1 MVGSHKYHPS
11 SIIGPLFSYYVWG
24 GLQWW
29 LQVYDYCSCSLCS
42 FEFKIK
48 IVKFLTELEKLK
60 FMVIFIRMLWRCGG
74 YFLLVVVVFFS
85 FTFEHHQENKW
96 QNNTSYLKLH
106 ILPWRFLKSSRRRK
120 RHHILKKSFK
130 GWGCKMSER
139 RQYYSVCLSL

>member
-11 SIIGPLFSYYVWG
+11 SIIGPLFSYYVG

-48 IVKFLTELEKLK
+48 IVKFLTELEKFK
-60 FMVIFIRMLWRCGG
+60 FMVILLRMLWRCGG
-74 YFLLVVVVFFS
+74 YFLLVVVFFS

-106 ILPWRFLKSSRRRK
+106 ILSWRFLKSSRRRK